1 MENND
6 YPTIEQLLSK
16 LDDRQLGFFIL
27 TKACRMQENDIIDVI
42 SILDAC
48 MKICSCTRD
57 SFKSISAEKL
67 LNAVKV
73 IVEHLENIS
82 GEGGYLKIYKVNEN
96 ECDSTEK

>member
-6 YPTIEQLLSK
+6 YPTIEQLLDK
-16 LDDRQLGFFIL
+16 FDDKQLGFFIL
-27 TKACRMQENDIIDVI
+27 TKSCRMQENDIVDVI
-42 SILDAC
+42 SILDTC

-57 SFKSISAEKL
+57 SFESITPERL

-73 IVEHLENIS
+73 IVEYLENIS
-82 GEGGYLKIYKVNEN
+82 KGEGYLKIYKVNEN